1 MHKFLYLP
9 LHILYPPLWY
19 QMNSFIALKFL
30 VLHPLISSPS
40 PKSLL
45 TTDLCSVF
53 TVLSFPECHA
63 VGIKKYM
70 VFSDWH
76 LLLSNMHLRCPH
88 VIVVVCTLSHSVVS
102 DSLRPQGPARLL
114 CSWDSPG
121 RNTGV
126 SCHFLLLWWLNSLL
140 KKKKN
145 HWTTFRCMNWSQFF
159 RFVFFLIHSPMEGHM
174 NKASINIWVQV
185 FTWILFS
192 TWLPRWQW

>member
-19 QMNSFIALKFL
+19 QMNSFIALKFF

-40 PKSLL
+40 PKSLV

-53 TVLSFPECHA
+53 IVLSFPECHA
-63 VGIKKYM
+63 VGIIQYM

-88 VIVVVCTLSHSVVS
+88 VIVVICMLSHSVVS

-140 KKKKN
+140 KKKKSLN
-145 HWTTFRCMNWSQFF
+145 HIPLYELITVFQVC
-159 RFVFFLIHSPMEGHM
+159 FFLIHSLMEGHTD
-174 NKASINIWVQV
+174 KASINIWVQV